1 VFSAVTVFRGSVRTI
16 VHNDAHLPGRQ
27 ASNITHEL
35 SHGLL
40 GHEPTPAL
48 DNRGCRL
55 WDQLIEEE
63 ANILAGVLLLPQDA
77 CVAMALK
84 AASDAQVAEAYGTSK
99 DMARWRMG
107 VSGARKIASRSRTKQ
122 GTGDRVAT

>member
-1 VFSAVTVFRGSVRTI
+1 MRTI
-16 VHNDAHLPGRQ
+16 VHNDSHLPGRQ
-27 ASNITHEL
+27 ASDITHEL

-40 GHEPTPAL
+40 GHQPTPAL

-55 WDQLIEEE
+55 WDQVIEEE

-77 CVAMALK
+77 CVAMALRG
-84 AASDAQVAEAYGTSK
+84 ASDAQVAEAYGTSI

-107 VSGARKIASRSRTKQ
+107 VSGARKIASRSRSK
-122 GTGDRVAT
+122 RR